1 MNLTKMLMG
10 TNVAKLIAN
19 WLLNDEI
26 QVSHVLMPFNNLGDE
41 GLYELA
47 RAISSNNTIVAVDFT
62 QNSLTPRC
70 AGALFCMLATNDS
83 IISFSI
89 GSYKGPERNR
99 LGHEG
104 CYAIAD
110 AIR

>member
-1 MNLTKMLMG
+1 MLMG

-47 RAISSNNTIVAVDFT
+47 RAISNNNTIVAVDFT
-62 QNSLTPRC
+62 
-70 AGALFCMLATNDS
+70 
-83 IISFSI
+83 
-89 GSYKGPERNR
+89 
-99 LGHEG
+99 
-104 CYAIAD
+104 
-110 AIR
+110 